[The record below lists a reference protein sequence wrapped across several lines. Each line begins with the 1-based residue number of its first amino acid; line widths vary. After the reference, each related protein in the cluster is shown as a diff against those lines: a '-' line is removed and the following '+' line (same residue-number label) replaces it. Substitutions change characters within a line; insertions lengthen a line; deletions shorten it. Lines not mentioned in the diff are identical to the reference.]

1 MAQNNTSYKKS
12 SFGPA
17 FLFLSKRRKEALAN
31 YYEFCRLADDIVD
44 DAAAHPHPA
53 EELDELQREIKR
65 IYNAQ
70 EPKTMLGRQ
79 LATTVNVFG
88 LEENRFSLLL
98 EGMKADLDGRKYNS
112 FEELEWYLYRV
123 AVIVGLATLD
133 ILDVKGPQAES
144 LAKDLGAAIQLT
156 NIIRDVP
163 DDAALGRVY
172 LPQDLLDKEALSR
185 KDVLKGTK
193 PQALSRVLQRLDIIA
208 QKLYARAF
216 EKMAALARLKMLPC
230 RMMGCVYRAN
240 LAKIRKTGFWF
251 AKPIKLTKTEKLKGA
266 LYAFFQ
272 TVFC

>member
-1 MAQNNTSYKKS
+1 MAPVNTSYKKS

-17 FLFLSKRRKEALAN
+17 FLFLSKKRRQALAD
-31 YYEFCRLADDIVD
+31 YYEFCRLADDIAD
-44 DAAAHPHPA
+44 EKNRPNPKK
-53 EELDELQREIKR
+53 ELDELAQEIKR

-70 EPKTMLGRQ
+70 EPVTSLGRQ
-79 LATTVNVFG
+79 LAATINAFG
-88 LEENRFSLLL
+88 LEENRFLLLL
-98 EGMKADLDGRKYNS
+98 EGMRADLEGKQYLN

-123 AVIVGLATLD
+123 AIIVGMATLD

-163 DDAALGRVY
+163 DDATLGRVY
-172 LPQDLLDKEALSR
+172 LPQDLLEKNKLTR
-185 KDVLKGTK
+185 QDVLDGNK
-193 PQALSRVLQRLDIIA
+193 PQDVAPVLQRLDSMA

-216 EKMAALARLKMLPC
+216 EKMKALPRLKMLPC

-240 LAKIRKTGFWF
+240 LAKIRKTGFRF
-251 AKPIKLTKTEKLKGA
+251 AHPIKLTKTEKIKGV